1 MPFTFADGSDYDRI
15 DTDDTLALEGIREK
29 IADGKPVTI
38 KNLTKGEEY
47 ALNYDYSD
55 RQTAMI
61 LAGGLLNYTKN
72 LSKQEK

>member
-29 IADGKPVTI
+29 IADGKSVTL

>member
-1 MPFTFADGSDYDRI
+1 MNFSTRADSAVITGPMPSPPQTPIVS
-15 DTDDTLALEGIREK
+15 LS
-29 IADGKPVTI
+29 